1 MQTKLPGKKFT
12 LTQNTLS
19 INARILEVLRA
30 KSHAYISGEQLSQEL
45 NMSRTAIWK
54 HVNAL
59 RDLGYKVEAIT
70 SVGYKLVSSPE
81 LLLPLEVKNG
91 LNTRVIGQNIH
102 WEYEV
107 NSTNTLALQLADQ
120 GSPEGTLVV
129 SESQKQGRGRLGRS
143 WISQPE
149 TGIYMS
155 LILRPTFV
163 PMKAS
168 CITFISAIAVTEAI
182 KEYLGIDAK
191 IKWPNDVMILGKK
204 TAGILTELRAE
215 MESIHY
221 VIVGIG
227 INVNNTHFP
236 KALSEKVTSLA
247 LEYHEKV
254 SRIKLLQ
261 ALLRS
266 FERWYLR
273 TLKEQPGQT
282 FERWRD
288 LSCTLG
294 NLVEVNL
301 GDEIARGL
309 ATRLEPNGSLYLKLD
324 SGEERQILAGDVTMV
339 ASI

>member
-191 IKWPNDVMILGKK
+191 IKWPNDVMIRGKK

-266 FERWYLR
+266 FERWYLCA
-273 TLKEQPGQT
+273 LKEQPGQT

-301 GDEIARGL
+301 GDEIVRGL

-324 SGEERQILAGDVTMV
+324 SSEERQILAGDVTMV

>member
-30 KSHAYISGEQLSQEL
+30 KSHAYISGEQLSREL
-45 NMSRTAIWK
+45 DMSRTAIWK

-81 LLLPLEVKNG
+81 LLLPLEIKNG
-91 LNTRVIGQNIH
+91 LNTRFIGQNIH
-102 WEYEV
+102 WEYEI
-107 NSTNTLALQLADQ
+107 NSTNSLALQLAEQ
-120 GSPEGTLVV
+120 GSPEGTLIV

-163 PMKAS
+163 PMQAVR
-168 CITFISAIAVTEAI
+168 ITFISAIAVVETV
-182 KEYLGIDAK
+182 KEVLGIDAR
-191 IKWPNDVMILGKK
+191 IKWPNDVMIHGKK

-215 MESIHY
+215 MESVHY
-221 VIVGIG
+221 VVVGIG

-236 KALSEKVTSLA
+236 KALHDKVTSLA
-247 LEYHEKV
+247 LEHQEKV

-261 ALLRS
+261 ALLRT
-266 FERWYLR
+266 FERWYQRALS
-273 TLKEQPGQT
+273 EQSGQT
-282 FERWRD
+282 FERWRE

-294 NLVEVNL
+294 NRVEVNL
-301 GDEIARGL
+301 GDEIVRGL
-309 ATRLEPNGSLYLKLD
+309 ATRLEPNGSLHLKLD
-324 SGEERQILAGDVTMV
+324 SGEERQILAGDVTMI
-339 ASI
+339 ASV